1 MSRLDAPGGLG
12 MLALLITTLFVTS
25 AAAQTT
31 RPGASTPA
39 TRSAG
44 AERTARLT
52 AEIRQRDSAER
63 RTAAVAEARAML
75 KGDAASQAT
84 ALAALAAAAE
94 VKFDR
99 TGLEAE
105 IAKLLASPSAEVRR
119 AALVALPTVKPDG
132 SRIEEVARLAG
143 DPDPGVRAT
152 VMQAIVAIRRA
163 ARVDTPVGEPALML
177 LADPQKEVVV
187 ETARGLW
194 GVPLT
199 AEVEAKAIELSRF
212 GEGEVPSHKSI
223 PYWMNY
229 LVLSTRPRVSKPVA
243 ERLAEIARH
252 PLLDQN
258 WTGRAVWGLAHGSAP
273 EAADVVTKA
282 LIGEIDHSTSA
293 YNREWAVRGL
303 AALRT
308 DAARKK
314 LEEVAAKDES
324 DELRRLASNAVA
336 TPSPERPRQ

>member
-1 MSRLDAPGGLG
+1 MNYLVLS
-12 MLALLITTLFVTS
+12 
-25 AAAQTT
+25 T
-31 RPGASTPA
+31 RPRMSKP
-39 TRSAG
+39 
-44 AERTARLT
+44 
-52 AEIRQRDSAER
+52 
-63 RTAAVAEARAML
+63 VAEARAML
-75 KGDAASQAT
+75 KGDAASQVA
-84 ALAALAAAAE
+84 ALTALAAAAE

-99 TGLEAE
+99 GGLEGE
-105 IAKLLASPSAEVRR
+105 IAKLLASPLAEVRR
-119 AALVALPTVKPDG
+119 AALMALPTVQPDA
-132 SRIEEVARLAG
+132 SRIDDVIRLAG

-152 VMQAIVAIRRA
+152 VMQAIVWIRRA
-163 ARVDTPVGEPALML
+163 ARIDTPVGEPALKL
-177 LADPQKEVVV
+177 LGDREKEVVV

-212 GEGEVPSHKSI
+212 GEGERPNSKSI

-258 WTGRAVWGLAHGSAP
+258 WTGRAVWGLAHGSTR

-282 LIGEIDHSTSA
+282 LIEEIDNSTSA

-303 AALRT
+303 AGLRT

-324 DELRRLASNAVA
+324 DALRRLASNAVG
-336 TPSPERPRQ
+336 SPRPQGPPR